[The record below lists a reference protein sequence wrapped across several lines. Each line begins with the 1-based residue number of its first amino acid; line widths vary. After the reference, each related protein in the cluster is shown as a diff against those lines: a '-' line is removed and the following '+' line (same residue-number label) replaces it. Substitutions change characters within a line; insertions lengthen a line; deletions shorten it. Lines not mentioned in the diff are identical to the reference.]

1 MLDNASIHRAATTQR
16 LASQLGFEIIWNVPY
31 HPEFNGI
38 EYVWNIAKQLFREVQ
53 LQRMLQTTNLSF
65 NQAIWQSLNDVPPDE
80 VKRCIRH
87 GIANLNAC
95 SQLPTH
101 H

>member
-16 LASQLGFEIIWNVPY
+16 LASQLGFDIVWNVPY

-53 LQRMLQTTNLSF
+53 LQRMLQTTKLSF
-65 NQAIWQSLNDVPPDE
+65 NQAIWQSLNDMPPT
-80 VKRCIRH
+80 KLR
-87 GIANLNAC
+87 GASA
-95 SQLPTH
+95 TA
-101 H
+101 

>member
-1 MLDNASIHRAATTQR
+1 MLKNAFIHRAASNQR
-16 LASQLGFEIIWNVPY
+16 LVRQLRFDIVWNVPY

-53 LQRMLQTTNLSF
+53 LQRMLQTTKMSL
-65 NQAIWQSLNDVPPDE
+65 NQAIWQSLNDVPPEE
-80 VKRCIRH
+80 VKRCIHH

-101 H
+101 N